1 MKPRAS
7 TSSSSPSSISTPV
20 QKLVQMVSK
29 EASQQLLFKFPDLPN
44 AAIGELVENAA
55 VLDDAK
61 PLSEFALVS
70 CFRVGS
76 CKQVHFGSHIL
87 QEQPPRPSAV
97 RVDSFEAR
105 TPLLTPQVPRS
116 RMLTPT
122 LRRSKSRFK
131 RHRHLPSVADKVMQR
146 FAWGASKCKYTM
158 RLHVAARRYKLR
170 SVVDT

>member
-7 TSSSSPSSISTPV
+7 TSSSSPSSTPV

-29 EASQQLLFKFPDLPN
+29 EASQQLLFKFPDVPTTGV
-44 AAIGELVENAA
+44 GELGEIAA
-55 VLDDAK
+55 LDDDK

-76 CKQVHFGSHIL
+76 CKQVHLGTQIL

-97 RVDSFEAR
+97 RIDSFEAR

-116 RMLTPT
+116 RVLAPS
-122 LRRSKSRFK
+122 LRRAKPRFK
-131 RHRHLPSVADKVMQR
+131 RHAHLPSVADKVMRR
-146 FAWGASKCKYTM
+146 FAKGASKCKYSM
-158 RLHVAARRYKLR
+158 RLHVVARRYKLR